1 MLEQLSGLMEAA
13 PPLPV
18 VVLACLGVYLSGV
31 SLSRLYLS
39 PLSRFPGP
47 NLAALTGWYEFYY
60 DIIKDGQFC
69 LKVQKLHEEYGPII
83 RINPLELHASDP
95 VLFSQIYS
103 SGVKHRIEKY
113 AWSQQGLRLIDN
125 SHILTESHELHKLRR
140 KPLATFF
147 SSRNTDNMEPI
158 IWQISQ

>member
-1 MLEQLSGLMEAA
+1 MNQLEVSLGRLAEYRVFSAASTMLEQLSGLMEAA

-47 NLAALTGWYEFYY
+47 KLAA
-60 DIIKDGQFC
+60 
-69 LKVQKLHEEYGPII
+69 GPII
-83 RINPLELHASDP
+83 RINPWELHASDP